1 MPRGKERRIVD
12 GTCYWCGHPLDGIH
26 YVTFY
31 EPDGGEKNEPLCDEC
46 YAEWLESLKG

>member
-1 MPRGKERRIVD
+1 MD
-12 GTCYWCGHPLDGIH
+12 GTCYWCGHSLAGIH

-31 EPDGGEKNEPLCDEC
+31 EPDGGERNEPLCDEC